1 MESASRQFNTTLSNK
16 WITKDVL
23 SEFNHPP
30 PHKIISEA
38 KDIQMRS
45 GDPITEAVS
54 GWCEV
59 PGCKTNFYYW
69 IAAMGV
75 LSILG
80 STSRVGNVLVAL
92 RCVEVR
98 DKSLSFGIQVLSVLE
113 IVKLGSLI
121 SQSHILNGKR
131 ISEKKSNL
139 RESQKGTRADAII
152 QMHHPQP
159 PPTDNSPELIY

>member
-1 MESASRQFNTTLSNK
+1 
-16 WITKDVL
+16 
-23 SEFNHPP
+23 
-30 PHKIISEA
+30 
-38 KDIQMRS
+38 MRS

-131 ISEKKSNL
+131 IS
-139 RESQKGTRADAII
+139 KG
-152 QMHHPQP
+152 
-159 PPTDNSPELIY
+159 PELTL